1 MAHKQT
7 QKCLNSDSQEFTEHA
22 HIEVYLLKDSVYNSP
37 PLFIDRAQYN

>member
-22 HIEVYLLKDSVYNSP
+22 DIEVYLLEGSVYNSQ
-37 PLFIDRAQYN
+37 PLFIDRAQFK